1 MPEKNR
7 DMKRSGS
14 GRNGLARRHKKA
26 MILPVKPRLNGPEH
40 EAKNKRLSEMGMLAA
55 AAAHELRNP
64 LGVIKAA
71 VYNIRKKSG
80 GPELEPHIK
89 TIEKKISDSMG
100 IINNMLTYSKIG
112 FPRYSRFSLYDLLDE
127 CAANAVKRFDG
138 AGVKFKKDTAGIR
151 EETIEADTLQLKEVF
166 VNILNNGFQAVGG
179 KNPSVE
185 LYAGKNNGMFEIEI
199 KDNGVGIEKSSMELI
214 FTPFF
219 TSKAKGTGLG
229 LPLCRDIV
237 NLHNGKIEVKS
248 RVNRGSSFTVILP
261 KKKPA

>member
-1 MPEKNR
+1 MKKSRAVRKN
-7 DMKRSGS
+7 GFGHNHG
-14 GRNGLARRHKKA
+14 GRA
-26 MILPVKPRLNGPEH
+26 
-40 EAKNKRLSEMGMLAA
+40 AKNIMLFPCTAHDGDPETAAKTKRICAMGMLAA

-89 TIEKKISDSMG
+89 TIEKEISDSMG
-100 IINNMLTYSKIG
+100 IINNMLTYSKIR

-151 EETIEADTLQLKEVF
+151 EDVIEADNLQLKEVF
-166 VNILNNGFQAVGG
+166 VNILNNGFQAVRG
-179 KNPSVE
+179 KNPRVA
-185 LYAGKNNGMFEIEI
+185 LYAGKNNGFFEIEI
-199 KDNGVGIEKSSMELI
+199 KDNGVGIEKSRMELI

-237 NLHNGKIEVKS
+237 NLHNGSIEVKS
-248 RVNRGSSFTVILP
+248 RKNSGSTFTVILP
-261 KKKPA
+261 EKRAH